1 MFPVILHIHPWQPL
15 PELEDLGALHATG
28 QGSGGPLPVA
38 EAGPAAGGRKPAPD
52 IGAAAHYQPIAAQ
65 AITASEPRPLF
76 PVETPSS
83 HAPDTF
89 IPDEPEVVALVERAV
104 TARDQEAFGAL
115 YDLYLTRIY
124 RYLYFRAGS
133 QPDAED
139 LAELVFLK
147 AWEAIDRFRWQ
158 GRPFVAWL
166 YRLAHNVLVDHLR
179 QRRPIVSLTDD
190 EHPLDLPSE
199 AAAGELA
206 RQLDA
211 DVLARAISQLTV
223 EQQEV
228 IVLKFIEGLDNV
240 QIALSM
246 DKREGAIRALQL
258 RALLSLRRILQTSSQ
273 S

>member
-1 MFPVILHIHPWQPL
+1 MPVML
-15 PELEDLGALHATG
+15 PRDACPTLSELEELGAL
-28 QGSGGPLPVA
+28 PLS
-38 EAGPAAGGRKPAPD
+38 
-52 IGAAAHYQPIAAQ
+52 GAASHDQLIATQ
-65 AITASEPRPLF
+65 AITATKPTPLF
-76 PVETPSS
+76 PLKTPSS
-83 HAPDTF
+83 QAPDQF
-89 IPDEPEVVALVERAV
+89 IPDEPEVVALVQRA
-104 TARDQEAFGAL
+104 TTRDQEAFGAL
-115 YDLYLTRIY
+115 YDLYLTRIF

-133 QPDAED
+133 QPEAED

-179 QRRPIVSLTDD
+179 QRRITVSLTDD

-199 AAAGELA
+199 AAAGEMA

-211 DVLARAISQLTV
+211 DVLARAISQLTA

-246 DKREGAIRALQL
+246 NKREGAIRALQL
-258 RALLSLRRILQTSSQ
+258 RALLSLRRILQPSSQ
-273 S
+273 P